1 MKRILTLVLVL
12 VLALC
17 CITACKTNKPE
28 SELTP
33 VSLTIKS
40 LKEVSIEVGQA
51 YTLTYETDGA
61 VNVAV
66 SGGTYDKDS
75 QKFSATEPGTYTI
88 TVTATAEGK
97 KDTVATVTVTVTA
110 ASADKTALITAI
122 TGASALKKGDYTS
135 ATWSAL
141 DTALKA
147 ANTARNQAGISQTDV
162 DSAAAALT
170 KAITDLQPVEIAKAV
185 VAEDESSFTY
195 NSTTY
200 KAEDFNNFAAIV
212 AEIRT
217 LNAKTEIVLK
227 SVYTTAIDA
236 ILATLDAKVKLVIK
250 SDLRNNTTMLV
261 ETLGTY
267 TLTAESE
274 DDVTF
279 AWTVN
284 DEVKSSEATLEFTPA
299 AFETEY
305 VIKCTVTKG
314 ENTNVKTLKVSF
326 REVDYKV
333 NNIFASGITVEDNK
347 VTVTGNYEWP
357 TEEGRKVTLPDVR
370 LSGNFTVHFDLT
382 FTGGNGVM
390 AMFLL
395 KDNGENNSFWVAVL
409 QHSNKLEVATAGH
422 SDDFKPRYDMPV
434 GTVDLNKVIH
444 VMMTRTITDSKA
456 YLYAYLLDDAG
467 NVIMEHKANGLYKN
481 DADSLGT
488 VQLGIQ
494 AENCQFVVSNI
505 AVGIEDSVISKT
517 ALNKALAVSSSY
529 QEVDYTAESWAALA
543 SAKGAAS
550 AATTQEE
557 IVAATES
564 VSKATTD
571 LVLAPVTKVV
581 VSEGNIS
588 FGGKTYVAANFENMA
603 DIIAEI
609 ETLNADATI
618 TLNSV
623 YAPKAQ
629 EIIAKLVSK
638 VTLAI
643 AGAPENG
650 VQYLVNTLPS
660 FAMTATASEDATV
673 AWSVNGEAVSSEA
686 AYTFAPKAFGS
697 YTITCVATQG
707 EYSTE
712 KEYKF
717 TLVNA
722 GWTSNKPGGAVIDE
736 NNAIRVTGDYGWDD
750 LKGKKVTTNDIT
762 LSGNFTIYFDL
773 TFNNQSNVNVF
784 AWFLNK
790 SNGDVI
796 NDWVAITSQNNKLE
810 VSCLEQKAYK
820 DMTANATAIG
830 TKTSYI
836 VTREI
841 SDGRAYITA
850 TQIDANGNVVNDGTQ
865 DSGNRVSSDYT
876 GPVVLG
882 IQSENAHFVV
892 ENIRVNSA
900 ATINSKVALRA
911 LVKSTEDIIKTDYV
925 EAVVK
930 TLNEKIGA
938 AQTVLDNVDATQAQ
952 IDEAFTNLETAI
964 AAFKPENYTEV
975 TKAQVTADAI
985 TYSITGITL
994 NKNDLYNF
1002 DAIAAIINTLNGS
1015 DEYAANSVYTEA
1027 LTEALESA
1035 DYKIGLST
1043 IDFKGLDSGESY
1055 VTSDKA
1061 NYAIEVS
1068 SKTKNL
1074 TYAWTI
1080 NGEPVEAQ
1088 ASYAFKPESGKTY
1101 TIKVVIQKT
1110 GEGYEDQ
1117 KEEFLLE
1124 NVTFMHSDVKTP
1136 MDDRVTVRD
1145 DGSFSSVTGIGWGD
1159 WEGRKVLYDDLVFNG
1174 SFSIAMDLT
1183 IDEKGGGANVATI
1196 HLLNADT
1203 LSPSFGGD
1211 WAYVGY
1217 GCICL
1222 HENPV
1227 RLESNWNG
1235 TGKKQSSDG
1244 GFEDVAAKMTEAAS
1258 LLETGKSF
1266 TVKLTCYR
1274 KADGKLQLVYALL
1287 NGTEWIEFNR
1297 NEWAGDMKGGF
1308 IVGIN
1313 IENVGITAKNVRYEL
1328 LTATDDYIAGSV
1340 KSRAALS
1347 AALVQYKN
1355 LDVSQYVNPTEFIV
1369 ARDAAWAAMA
1379 DNSASADYDAATKA
1393 LVEAAKALV
1402 GRDVAVSAGALDKGY
1417 ANYRGVDKFTATF
1430 ADDIEATEIK
1440 WTYKLNGEEKTAEGA
1455 DLALEVGAYT
1465 DVVLSFKVGEETYS
1479 YTYQN
1484 FSVAAIGLKSNTDTV
1499 TLNEDGSVKVDNGA
1513 GWNQKDQ
1520 LVIDGCRTQEFELVF
1535 NAKYDGNPGGEFRVM
1550 CINLFGEDI
1559 RPVFGYQRE
1568 GRGDRAQLG
1577 FDSNGGQWN
1586 DINNTDAE
1594 GEPYDYIYGESGA
1607 KFSLKLTQDGEGKS
1621 TITFTVYAAD
1631 GSVISTKSCD
1641 YSKWYSSTTDIR
1653 FTFEN
1658 IDLTLSDFEVY
1669 YN

>member
-28 SELTP
+28 PELTP

-61 VNVAV
+61 VNVTV

-162 DSAAAALT
+162 DSAAAALA

-200 KAEDFNNFAAIV
+200 KAEDFNNFEAIV
-212 AEIRT
+212 AEIKT

-227 SVYTTAIDA
+227 SAYTTAIDA

-274 DDVTF
+274 DGVTF

-284 DEVKSSEATLEFTPA
+284 NEAKSSEATLEFTPA

-333 NNIFASGITVEDNK
+333 NNIFASGITVENN
-347 VTVTGNYEWP
+347 VITVNSNCSWGE
-357 TEEGRKVTLPDVR
+357 EEGKKVTLPDVR
-370 LSGNFTVHFDLT
+370 LSGDFTVYFDVT
-382 FTGGNGVM
+382 FTTHEDVGVM

-395 KDNGENNSFWVAVL
+395 KENGERNDFWVAVL
-409 QHSNKLEVATAGH
+409 QHSNKLEVATRG
-422 SDDFKPRYDMPV
+422 DNDIYKPRYDMPV
-434 GTVDLNKVIH
+434 GTADLDKVVH
-444 VMMTRTITDSKA
+444 VMMTRTITDGKA

-467 NVIMEHKANGLYKN
+467 NVIMEHKADGLYKN

-494 AENCQFVVSNI
+494 AENAHFAVSNI
-505 AVGIEDSVISKT
+505 AVGIEDSVV
-517 ALNKALAVSSSY
+517 NVKALEAYLDTLPDLIES
-529 QEVDYTAESWAALA
+529 DYTAESWATYVNAQQA
-543 SAKGAAS
+543 AKSAKSQAELAEKITAIGTAKDALVP
-550 AATTQEE
+550 AE
-557 IVAATES
+557 II
-564 VSKATTD
+564 K
-571 LVLAPVTKVV
+571 PVIA
-581 VSEGNIS
+581 ENNNIT
-588 FGGKTYVAANFENMA
+588 FGGTAYEAAQYANID
-603 DIIAEI
+603 DIIKEI
-609 ETLNADATI
+609 NALDE

-623 YAPKAQ
+623 YASKVEA
-629 EIIAKLVSK
+629 ILAKLVTKIS
-638 VTLAI
+638 VD
-643 AGAPENG
+643 
-650 VQYLVNTLPS
+650 VNWDGLDAHDGRTIFVSTLPECELY
-660 FAMTATASEDATV
+660 ATPSEGVTV
-673 AWSVNGEAVSSEA
+673 TWYVNGE
-686 AYTFAPKAFGS
+686 
-697 YTITCVATQG
+697 VA
-707 EYSTE
+707 
-712 KEYKF
+712 KEGKSF
-717 TLVNA
+717 DF
-722 GWTSNKPGGAVIDE
+722 KP
-736 NNAIRVTGDYGWDD
+736 TYGDYTVTCKATKDIYIVEKTVKVGFANPNYAIHKDFEAGITVANDVITVSQSYGWGAQE
-750 LKGKKVTTNDIT
+750 GKKVIMSNVAVD
-762 LSGNFTIYFDL
+762 GEFTVYFDVKF
-773 TFNNQSNVNVF
+773 TDG
-784 AWFLNK
+784 
-790 SNGDVI
+790 NGVMALFFHKEDGFFMDEWI
-796 NDWVAITSQNNKLE
+796 AICQHSNKLE
-810 VSCLEQKAYK
+810 VAVNNNKPQVNMFVREGVDDNAQIALGTTVHVKAVRTIVDNKSFYKAYIL
-820 DMTANATAIG
+820 DD
-830 TKTSYI
+830 
-836 VTREI
+836 E
-841 SDGRAYITA
+841 
-850 TQIDANGNVVNDGTQ
+850 GNVIATNENNTTGEDYTGAIMFGVQSENCMFE
-865 DSGNRVSSDYT
+865 VSNIQLDFGAHVANKNAVQEELAKIASYTISDYT
-876 GPVVLG
+876 EESWQAVLDAKALADAANT
-882 IQSENAHFVV
+882 QALAD
-892 ENIRVNSA
+892 A
-900 ATINSKVALRA
+900 ATLALKNA
-911 LVKSTEDIIKTDYV
+911 FEGLTPATFEK
-925 EAVVK
+925 AVVS
-930 TLNEKIGA
+930 
-938 AQTVLDNVDATQAQ
+938 
-952 IDEAFTNLETAI
+952 ETAI
-964 AAFKPENYTEV
+964 SYAGRTYDAADYSNYDTVLATVNELAELTLRSEYNPEIVKALASLEFKLKFSV
-975 TKAQVTADAI
+975 SGLADGTNAI
-985 TYSITGITL
+985 V
-994 NKNDLYNF
+994 K
-1002 DAIAAIINTLNGS
+1002 
-1015 DEYAANSVYTEA
+1015 A
-1027 LTEALESA
+1027 LTEYTFNASSETDGVTYSWYVDGEKKA
-1035 DYKIGLST
+1035 DGAEFKFTPDGFDAYEITCKAVDADGAKAHKIIVVS
-1043 IDFKGLDSGESY
+1043 F
-1055 VTSDKA
+1055 
-1061 NYAIEVS
+1061 IE
-1068 SKTKNL
+1068 
-1074 TYAWTI
+1074 
-1080 NGEPVEAQ
+1080 
-1088 ASYAFKPESGKTY
+1088 
-1101 TIKVVIQKT
+1101 
-1110 GEGYEDQ
+1110 
-1117 KEEFLLE
+1117 
-1124 NVTFMHSDVKTP
+1124 SDVKTP
-1136 MDDRVTVRD
+1136 MDDRVTVHD

-1174 SFSIAMDLT
+1174 SFSITMDLT
-1183 IDEKGGGANVATI
+1183 IGEKGGGANVATI

-1211 WAYVGY
+1211 WAFVGY

-1244 GFEDVAAKMTEAAS
+1244 GFEAVAAKMTEAAS
-1258 LLETGKSF
+1258 LLETGSF

-1274 KADGKLQLVYALL
+1274 NERRQLQLVYALW

-1297 NEWAGDMKGGF
+1297 NEWAGDMGGGF

-1328 LTATDDYIAGSV
+1328 LEATGSYVAGSV

-1379 DNSASADYDAATKA
+1379 DNSVNANYDAAAADLK
-1393 LVEAAKALV
+1393 EAAKALV
-1402 GRDVAVSAGALDKGY
+1402 ERTVAVSAGALDKGY

-1484 FSVAAIGLKSNTDTV
+1484 FSVAAIGLKSNTDRV
-1499 TLNEDGSVKVDNGA
+1499 TLNEDGSVKVDDGA
-1513 GWNQKDQ
+1513 GWGQKDQ

-1535 NAKYDGNPGGEFRVM
+1535 NAKYDGTPGGAYRVM

-1568 GRGDRAQLG
+1568 DQGNRAQLG
-1577 FDSNGGQWN
+1577 FDSNGQWN
-1586 DINNTDAE
+1586 NINNTDAE
-1594 GEPYDYIYGESGA
+1594 DEPYDYIYGESGA

-1631 GSVISTKSCD
+1631 GSVIATMSCD
-1641 YSKWYSSTTDIR
+1641 YSKWYNSTTDIR